1 MGICVVVEGPPSAF
15 ESLDDVFSF
24 FSFLFSGGDH
34 DKIDAVFP
42 PKTFGDTLMLLLV
55 APVSPPV
62 FFPKKENGE
71 LVIQIGTK
79 WYKIGIC

>member
-55 APVSPPV
+55 APISPPV
-62 FFPKKENGE
+62 FFPKK
-71 LVIQIGTK
+71 K
-79 WYKIGIC
+79 WRVGDSNSYKMVQKRNF